1 MRKVALTI
9 AGSDSG
15 AGAGIQA
22 DLKTFAS
29 LGVYGTSAI
38 TAITAQNTVGVK
50 SVQELP
56 AQMVKDQ
63 MEAIFNDFEVEAA
76 KTGMLAN
83 SEIISAVAESIKKF
97 KLKNFVV
104 DPVMV
109 AKSGDH
115 LLQPEAINDLKNKL
129 LPLALVVTPNLK
141 EAEVLTD
148 VKISTVEDMKKAAI
162 KILNLGPK
170 AVVVK
175 GGHLEGTPID
185 IYYDGSNFQE
195 LEEERVLTNNNHGS
209 GCTFSAAICGF
220 LTLGLDLY
228 SAVVKAKEYITNA
241 LKASYQVGHGHGPVN
256 QFFESKVYQS
266 AKLKNESIISA
277 KGAG

>member
-56 AQMVKDQ
+56 AQMVRDQ
-63 MEAIFNDFEVEAA
+63 IEAVFNDFDVEAA
-76 KTGMLAN
+76 KTGMLSN
-83 SEIISAVAESIKKF
+83 SEIIETVAECVKKF

-115 LLQPEAINDLKNKL
+115 LLKPEAINDLKNKIF
-129 LPLALVVTPNLK
+129 PLALVVTPNLK
-141 EAEVLTD
+141 ESEVLTD
-148 VKISTVEDMKKAAI
+148 IKINSVEDMKKSAI
-162 KILNLGPK
+162 KILNLGPR

-175 GGHLEGTPID
+175 GGHLEGKPID
-185 IYYDGSNFQE
+185 IFYDGENFQE
-195 LEEERVLTNNNHGS
+195 LAAPRIMTTNNHGS

-228 SAVVKAKEYITNA
+228 SAVVSAKEYIAQA

-256 QFFESKVYQS
+256 QFFE
-266 AKLKNESIISA
+266 AKTYEPEKTKKESIIT
-277 KGAG
+277 G

>member
-15 AGAGIQA
+15 GGAGIQA

-56 AQMVKDQ
+56 AQMVRDQ
-63 MEAIFNDFEVEAA
+63 IEAVFNDFEVEAA

-83 SEIISAVAESIKKF
+83 SEIIEAVVESVKKF
-97 KLKNFVV
+97 KLKNLVV

-109 AKSGDH
+109 AKSGDP
-115 LLQPEAINDLKNKL
+115 LLKPEAINDLKSKIF
-129 LPLALVVTPNLK
+129 PLALVVTPNLK

-148 VKISTVEDMKKAAI
+148 MKISLVEDMKKAAI

-175 GGHLEGTPID
+175 GGHLEGKPID
-185 IYYDGSNFQE
+185 VYYDGTNFQE
-195 LEEERVLTNNNHGS
+195 LDAPRVLTTNNHGS

-228 SAVVKAKEYITNA
+228 SALVSAKEYITQA

-256 QFFESKVYQS
+256 QFFETKVYES
-266 AKLKNESIISA
+266 AKLKNESIIS
-277 KGAG
+277 G

>member
-63 MEAIFNDFEVEAA
+63 IEAVFNDFEVEAA

-83 SEIISAVAESIKKF
+83 SEIIGAVAESIKKF
-97 KLKNFVV
+97 KLKNLVV

-115 LLQPEAINDLKNKL
+115 LLKPDAINDLKSKIF
-129 LPLALVVTPNLK
+129 PLALVVTPNLK

-148 VKISTVEDMKKAAI
+148 MRITSVEDMKEAAI
-162 KILNLGPK
+162 TIANLGPR

-175 GGHLEGTPID
+175 GGHLEGKPID
-185 IYYDGSNFQE
+185 VFYDGENFQE
-195 LEEERVLTNNNHGS
+195 LVAPRIMTSNNHGS

-228 SAVVKAKEYITNA
+228 SAVVSAKEYITQA

-256 QFFESKVYQS
+256 QFFE
-266 AKLKNESIISA
+266 AKIYEPQKAKKESIIT
-277 KGAG
+277 G

>member
-83 SEIISAVAESIKKF
+83 SEIIEAVAESMKKF
-97 KLKNFVV
+97 KLKNLVV

-109 AKSGDH
+109 AKSGDK
-115 LLQPEAINDLKNKL
+115 LLKPEAIQDLIIKIF
-129 LPLALVVTPNLK
+129 PLALLVTPNLK

-148 VKISTVEDMKKAAI
+148 MKISSVEDMKEAALRI
-162 KILNLGPK
+162 ANLGPK

-175 GGHLEGTPID
+175 GGHLEGKPID
-185 IYYDGSNFQE
+185 VFYDGENFQE
-195 LEEERVLTNNNHGS
+195 LTAQRIVTTNNHGS

-228 SAVVKAKEYITNA
+228 SAVAKAKEYITKA
-241 LKASYQVGHGHGPVN
+241 LQASYQVGHGHGPVN
-256 QFFESKVYQS
+256 QFFEAKIYETEKV
-266 AKLKNESIISA
+266 KNESIIS
-277 KGAG
+277 G

>member
-63 MEAIFNDFEVEAA
+63 IEAIFNDFEVEAA

-83 SEIISAVAESIKKF
+83 SEIIEAVAESVKKF
-97 KLKNFVV
+97 KLKNLVV

-115 LLQPEAINDLKNKL
+115 LLKPEAINDLKNKIFL
-129 LPLALVVTPNLK
+129 LALVVTPNLK

-148 VKISTVEDMKKAAI
+148 IKINSVEDMKKAAA

-175 GGHLEGTPID
+175 GGHLEGKPID
-185 IYYDGSNFQE
+185 VFYDGENFQE
-195 LEEERVLTNNNHGS
+195 LVAPRIMTNNNHGS

-228 SAVVKAKEYITNA
+228 SAVISAKEYITQA

-256 QFFESKVYQS
+256 QFFETKIYEPEK
-266 AKLKNESIISA
+266 AKKESIIT
-277 KGAG
+277 G

>member
-63 MEAIFNDFEVEAA
+63 IEAIFNDFEVEAA

-83 SEIISAVAESIKKF
+83 SEIIAVVAELVKKF
-97 KLKNFVV
+97 KLKNLVV

-109 AKSGDH
+109 AKSGDP
-115 LLQPEAINDLKNKL
+115 LLKPEAINDLKSKIF
-129 LPLALVVTPNLK
+129 PLALVVTPNLK
-141 EAEVLTD
+141 EAEVLTEM
-148 VKISTVEDMKKAAI
+148 KITSIEDMKKATS

-175 GGHLEGTPID
+175 GGHLEGKPID
-185 IYYDGSNFQE
+185 VYYDGTNFQE
-195 LEEERVLTNNNHGS
+195 LDAPRIMTNNNHGS

-228 SAVVKAKEYITNA
+228 SAVVSAKEYITQA
-241 LKASYQVGHGHGPVN
+241 LKASYQIGHGHGPVN
-256 QFFESKVYQS
+256 QFFETKVYQA
-266 AKLKNESIISA
+266 AKLKNEPIIS
-277 KGAG
+277 G

>member
-63 MEAIFNDFEVEAA
+63 IEAVFNDFEVEAA

-83 SEIISAVAESIKKF
+83 SEIIEAVAECIKKF
-97 KLKNFVV
+97 KLKNLVV

-115 LLQPEAINDLKNKL
+115 LLKPEAINDLKNKIF
-129 LPLALVVTPNLK
+129 PLALVVTPNLK
-141 EAEVLTD
+141 EAEVLAD
-148 VKISTVEDMKKAAI
+148 MKISSVEDMKKSAE
-162 KILNLGPK
+162 KILNLGPR

-175 GGHLEGTPID
+175 GGHLEGKPID
-185 IYYDGSNFQE
+185 VFYDGENFQE
-195 LEEERVLTNNNHGS
+195 LTTPRVMTTNNHGS

-228 SAVVKAKEYITNA
+228 SAVVSAKEYITQA

-256 QFFESKVYQS
+256 QFFEVKIYEPEK
-266 AKLKNESIISA
+266 AKKESIIT
-277 KGAG
+277 G

>member
-56 AQMVKDQ
+56 AQMVRDQ
-63 MEAIFNDFEVEAA
+63 IEAVFNDFEVEAA

-83 SEIISAVAESIKKF
+83 SEIIGAVAESLKKF
-97 KLKNFVV
+97 KLKNLVV

-109 AKSGDH
+109 AKSGDK
-115 LLQPEAINDLKNKL
+115 LLKPEAIDDLIIKIF
-129 LPLALVVTPNLK
+129 PLALMVTPNLK
-141 EAEVLTD
+141 EAEALTNM
-148 VKISTVEDMKKAAI
+148 KISGIEDMKEAAI
-162 KILNLGPK
+162 RILNLGPK

-175 GGHLEGTPID
+175 GGHLEGKPID
-185 IYYDGSNFQE
+185 VYYDGSSFQE
-195 LEEERVLTNNNHGS
+195 LESPRVLTTNNHGS

-228 SAVVKAKEYITNA
+228 SAVVSAKEYITQA

-256 QFFESKVYQS
+256 QFFEAKIYEAEKV
-266 AKLKNESIISA
+266 KNETIIS
-277 KGAG
+277 G

>member
-1 MRKVALTI
+1 M
-9 AGSDSG
+9 
-15 AGAGIQA
+15 
-22 DLKTFAS
+22 KTFAS

-63 MEAIFNDFEVEAA
+63 IEAIFNDFEVEAA

-83 SEIISAVAESIKKF
+83 SEIIAVVAELVKKF
-97 KLKNFVV
+97 KLKNLVV

-109 AKSGDH
+109 AKSGDP
-115 LLQPEAINDLKNKL
+115 LLKPEAINDLKSKIF
-129 LPLALVVTPNLK
+129 PLALVVTPNLK
-141 EAEVLTD
+141 EAEVLTEM
-148 VKISTVEDMKKAAI
+148 KITSIEDMKKATS

-175 GGHLEGTPID
+175 GGHLEGKPID
-185 IYYDGSNFQE
+185 VYYDGTNFQE
-195 LEEERVLTNNNHGS
+195 LDAPRIMTTNNHGA

-220 LTLGLDLY
+220 LALGLDLY
-228 SAVVKAKEYITNA
+228 SALVSAKEYITQA
-241 LKASYQVGHGHGPVN
+241 LKFSYQIGHGHGPVN
-256 QFFESKVYQS
+256 QFFETKVYES
-266 AKLKNESIISA
+266 AKLKNESIIS
-277 KGAG
+277 G

>member
-22 DLKTFAS
+22 DLKTLAS

-50 SVQELP
+50 SVQELS

-83 SEIISAVAESIKKF
+83 SEIIGAVAESLKKF
-97 KLKNFVV
+97 KLKNLVV

-109 AKSGDH
+109 AKSGDK
-115 LLQPEAINDLKNKL
+115 LLKPEAIQDLIIKIF
-129 LPLALVVTPNLK
+129 PLALVVTPNLK
-141 EAEVLTD
+141 EAEVLTNM
-148 VKISTVEDMKKAAI
+148 KISAVEDMKEAALRI
-162 KILNLGPK
+162 SNLGPK

-175 GGHLEGTPID
+175 GGHLEGKPID
-185 IYYDGSNFQE
+185 VFYDGENFQE
-195 LEEERVLTNNNHGS
+195 LTAQRIMTTNNHGS

-228 SAVVKAKEYITNA
+228 SAVVSAKEYITQA

-256 QFFESKVYQS
+256 QFFETKIYDAEKV
-266 AKLKNESIISA
+266 KNETIIS
-277 KGAG
+277 G

>member
-56 AQMVKDQ
+56 AQMVRDQ
-63 MEAIFNDFEVEAA
+63 MEAVFNDFEVEAA
-76 KTGMLAN
+76 KTGMLSN
-83 SEIISAVAESIKKF
+83 SEIIEAVAECIKKF
-97 KLKNFVV
+97 KLKNLVV

-115 LLQPEAINDLKNKL
+115 LLKPEAINDLKNKIF
-129 LPLALVVTPNLK
+129 PLALVVTPNLK
-141 EAEVLTD
+141 ETEVLTGL
-148 VKISTVEDMKKAAI
+148 KIPSVEDMKEAALRI
-162 KILNLGPK
+162 ANMGPK
-170 AVVVK
+170 AVVIK
-175 GGHLEGTPID
+175 GGHLEGKPID
-185 IYYDGSNFQE
+185 VFYDGENFQE
-195 LEEERVLTNNNHGS
+195 LVAPRIMTTNNHGS

-228 SAVVKAKEYITNA
+228 SAVISAKEYITQA

-256 QFFESKVYQS
+256 QFFG
-266 AKLKNESIISA
+266 AKIYEPEKAKKESIIT
-277 KGAG
+277 G

>member
-29 LGVYGTSAI
+29 LGVYGTTAI

-56 AQMVKDQ
+56 AQMVRDQ
-63 MEAIFNDFEVEAA
+63 MEAVFNDSNVEAA

-83 SEIISAVAESIKKF
+83 SEIIGVVAECVKKF
-97 KLKNFVV
+97 KLKNLVV

-115 LLQPEAINDLKNKL
+115 LLKPDAINDLKNKIF
-129 LPLALVVTPNLK
+129 PLALVVTPNLK
-141 EAEVLTD
+141 EAEVLTGQ
-148 VKISTVEDMKKAAI
+148 KIPSVEDMKEAAI
-162 KILNLGPK
+162 QIANMGTK
-170 AVVVK
+170 AVVIK
-175 GGHLEGTPID
+175 GGHLEGKPID
-185 IYYDGSNFQE
+185 VFYDGENFKE
-195 LEEERVLTNNNHGS
+195 LEGERVSTTNNHGS

-228 SAVVKAKEYITNA
+228 SAVVSAKEYITQA

-256 QFFESKVYQS
+256 QFFE
-266 AKLKNESIISA
+266 AKAYEPEKAKRESIIT
-277 KGAG
+277 G